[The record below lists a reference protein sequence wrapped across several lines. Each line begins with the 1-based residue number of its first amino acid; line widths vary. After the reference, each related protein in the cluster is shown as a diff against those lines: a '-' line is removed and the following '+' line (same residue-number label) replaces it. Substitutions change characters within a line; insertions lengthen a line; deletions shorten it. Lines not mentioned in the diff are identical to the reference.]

1 MKSVAALSSFALVAT
16 AAGHTIFQQ
25 IGINGAQQTRLDFM
39 RVPSYDG
46 PQTDVTST
54 SLACN
59 GDPNPLVDISPNVA
73 TVPAGSS
80 FDLYWA
86 QTLTTDYAT
95 GLIIDPSHKGPI
107 MAYMAKVNSAT
118 GAIPNNG
125 WFKIYEDGYTASTGQ
140 WAVDKLIANDG
151 KVTVTIPSCLE
162 EGDYL
167 LRGEIIALH
176 AATSYPGAQLYMECA
191 QIHVTSSG
199 STVSPATYSIPGIYK
214 PADVTFNLYTTFSS
228 YTIPGPAVFSC
239 SGNNAPAPTTTKAV
253 ASTTLT
259 TSVVK
264 TSSVASSTPTSASGT
279 VAEYGQCGGVGWT
292 GGTACVSGS
301 TCVVLNDYYSQCQ

>member
-1 MKSVAALSSFALVAT
+1 MFAAT

-25 IGINGAQQTRLDFM
+25 IGINGAQQTRLNYM

-54 SLACN
+54 NLACN
-59 GDPNPLVDISPNVA
+59 GDPNPLLDISPNIA
-73 TVPAGSS
+73 TVAAGSTI
-80 FDLYWA
+80 DLYWA

-107 MAYMAKVNSAT
+107 MAYMSKVSSAT
-118 GAIPNNG
+118 GAIPNSG
-125 WFKIYEDGYTASTGQ
+125 WFKIYEDGYNAATGQ

-151 KVTVTIPSCLE
+151 KVTVTIPSCLPA
-162 EGDYL
+162 GDYL

-191 QIHVTSSG
+191 QLHVTNTG
-199 STVSPATYSIPGIYK
+199 TTVTPATYSIPGIYS
-214 PADVTFNLYTTFSS
+214 PADVTTNIYTTITS
-228 YTIPGPAVFSC
+228 YKIPGPAVFSC
-239 SGNNAPAPTTTKAV
+239 AANNSPAPSSTKPATTITTSVRSSTTAAAAPTTGSG
-253 ASTTLT
+253 AST
-259 TSVVK
+259 
-264 TSSVASSTPTSASGT
+264 GT
-279 VAEYGQCGGVGWT
+279 VAQYGQCGGVGWT

-301 TCVVLNDYYSQCQ
+301 TCVVLNSYYSQCQ